1 MKINST
7 STLMSAFLIRGDIM
21 TREEKKAE
29 AVRNAKSFEIIAKD
43 NRGSIVNKMEL
54 STQALK
60 LSEM

>member
-1 MKINST
+1 
-7 STLMSAFLIRGDIM
+7 MSMNEKLSDAEIKPDN
-21 TREEKKAE
+21 EKKAE

-43 NRGSIVNKMEL
+43 NRGSIVNRMEL